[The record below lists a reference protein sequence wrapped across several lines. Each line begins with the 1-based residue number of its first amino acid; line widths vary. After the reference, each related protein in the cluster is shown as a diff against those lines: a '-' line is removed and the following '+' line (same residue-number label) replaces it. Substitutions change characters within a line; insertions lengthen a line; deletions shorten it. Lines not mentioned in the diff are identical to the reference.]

1 MRFATSKLLI
11 SAIVCL
17 CIILGIAAGQVPS
30 SSPVLDSI
38 SEFNSNFVQNQQN
51 SPMGQL
57 ELPKE
62 TIYFPWACRDNLGL
76 KSSAAG
82 GITSSCGPSK
92 KRIHMEGSSPRQQ
105 VEDLKAI
112 NSVKERDLVYDDVQR
127 GDVRSGGKS
136 NCMDVQVAGGAEG
149 SQKWKDHAGFEDD
162 DVEYLVD
169 CALTSNPNPTHS
181 GYSASAQGRSMG
193 NNLNIEVS
201 GISVSA
207 INTVEGG
214 SAVAN
219 SNIIIKPVQII
230 TSPREVDE
238 KLR

>member
-1 MRFATSKLLI
+1 MRFAISKLLI
-11 SAIVCL
+11 SAIICL
-17 CIILGIAAGQVPS
+17 CLILGIAVGQVPS
-30 SSPVLDSI
+30 SCPALDNI
-38 SEFNSNFVQNQQN
+38 KEFNSNFVQHQQN

-62 TIYFPWACRDNLGL
+62 TIYFPWAARDNLGL
-76 KSSAAG
+76 KSSA
-82 GITSSCGPSK
+82 GIASSCGPSK
-92 KRIHMEGSSPRQQ
+92 KRIHMEGASSRQQ

-112 NSVKERDLVYDDVQR
+112 NSVKERDLIYDDVQR
-127 GDVRSGGKS
+127 GDVRSGGQS
-136 NCMDVQVAGGAEG
+136 NCMDVQVTGGADEYLSG
-149 SQKWKDHAGFEDD
+149 KDHTGFEDD

-169 CALTSNPNPTHS
+169 SALTSNPNPSHS
-181 GYSASAQGRSMG
+181 RYSASSRGRSLG

>member
-1 MRFATSKLLI
+1 MKFAISKLLM
-11 SAIVCL
+11 SAVVCICL
-17 CIILGIAAGQVPS
+17 ILGIAVGQDPNS
-30 SSPVLDSI
+30 CPALDNI
-38 SEFNSNFVQNQQN
+38 REFNSNFVQHQQN

-62 TIYFPWACRDNLGL
+62 TIYFPWASRDNLGL
-76 KSSAAG
+76 KSSVT

-92 KRIHMEGSSPRQQ
+92 KEIHMEGASSRQR

-112 NSVKERDLVYDDVQR
+112 NSVKERDLVYDDIQR

-136 NCMDVQVAGGAEG
+136 NCMDVQVVGAEG
-149 SQKWKDHAGFEDD
+149 SLNGRDHPGFEDD

-169 CALTSNPNPTHS
+169 AALTSNPNPSYS
-181 GYSASAQGRSMG
+181 GYSASAQGRRMG

>member
-17 CIILGIAAGQVPS
+17 CLILGIAAGQIPS
-30 SSPVLDSI
+30 SCPALDSI
-38 SEFNSNFVQNQQN
+38 SEFNSNFIQHQQN

-62 TIYFPWACRDNLGL
+62 TIYFPWAGQDNWGL
-76 KSSAAG
+76 KSSAA

-92 KRIHMEGSSPRQQ
+92 KRIHMEGSSSRQQ
-105 VEDLKAI
+105 VEDLKAV

-127 GDVRSGGKS
+127 GDVRSGGQS
-136 NCMDVQVAGGAEG
+136 NCMDVQVAGGAER

-169 CALTSNPNPTHS
+169 CALTSNPDNPHN
-181 GYSASAQGRSMG
+181 GHASAQGRSLG

-230 TSPREVDE
+230 TSPHEVDE